1 MHAMAHACG
10 MLSNEKCSSGAGAA
24 EAAAVG
30 VSGTNL
36 WEQNI

>member
-1 MHAMAHACG
+1 MHACG
-10 MLSNEKCSSGAGAA
+10 MLSNDKCSPGTGAA
-24 EAAAVG
+24 QAPAVGVSG